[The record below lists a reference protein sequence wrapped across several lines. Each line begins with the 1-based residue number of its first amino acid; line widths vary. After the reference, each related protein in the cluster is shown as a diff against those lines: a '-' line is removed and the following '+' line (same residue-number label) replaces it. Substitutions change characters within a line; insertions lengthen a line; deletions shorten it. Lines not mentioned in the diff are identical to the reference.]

1 MTTPVL
7 EATGL
12 RKEFPGGRL
21 AVDDVSLALP
31 PGGSTGI
38 VGESGCG
45 KTTVARM
52 LIGLET
58 PTAGT
63 IRIEGEPLT
72 TDGTTRRGR
81 ADRLHRARRIQLV
94 FQDPYAS
101 LDPRQTIGAGI
112 DELLRLHEPDRDR
125 RRERAAELLDQVG
138 LDTRMAASR
147 PSALS
152 GGQRQRVAIARALVS
167 RPKVLVLD
175 EAVSALDVSIQA
187 QVLNLLA
194 DLRGELGIGY
204 LFVTHDLAVVQQI
217 TDELIVM
224 NRGRIV
230 EHGPTDEVLS
240 TPEHAYT
247 RSLLAAVPREGWRPS
262 RCLDSQLGVNGL
274 GTRQPGS
281 PGFTQSPDS
290 ARSRPAPPQPGE
302 PNRSKH

>member
-21 AVDDVSLALP
+21 AVDDVSLTLP

-224 NRGRIV
+224 NQGRIV

-262 RCLDSQLGVNGL
+262 RCL
-274 GTRQPGS
+274 
-281 PGFTQSPDS
+281 
-290 ARSRPAPPQPGE
+290 
-302 PNRSKH
+302 

>member
-12 RKEFPGGRL
+12 RKEFAGGRV
-21 AVDDVSLALP
+21 AVDDVSLTLP
-31 PGGSTGI
+31 PGGSMGV
-38 VGESGCG
+38 VGESGSG

-52 LIGLET
+52 LVGLET

-63 IRIEGEPLT
+63 VSIDGESLT
-72 TDGTTRRGR
+72 TGGATRHGR
-81 ADRLHRARRIQLV
+81 TKRLRRARRIQLV

-125 RRERAAELLDQVG
+125 RRDRAAELLDQVG
-138 LDTRMAASR
+138 LDARMARST

-194 DLRGELGIGY
+194 DLRDELGIGY
-204 LFVTHDLAVVQQI
+204 LFVTHDLAVVQQV

-224 NRGRIV
+224 HQGQVV
-230 EHGPTDEVLS
+230 EHGTTDQVL
-240 TPEHAYT
+240 TAPEHAYT
-247 RSLLAAVPREGWRPS
+247 RDLLAAVPREGWHPVRH
-262 RCLDSQLGVNGL
+262 L
-274 GTRQPGS
+274 
-281 PGFTQSPDS
+281 
-290 ARSRPAPPQPGE
+290 
-302 PNRSKH
+302 